1 MKIQNTKFFVGDQN
15 QKPMN
20 KMGPK
25 FAKQSG
31 VVDPVTA
38 KKDSAKKRALKIVGD
53 AFSNE
58 RKIDND
64 ITSRREKIGEL
75 LNKIGDARKSIGAL
89 EKSRAELR
97 DFYGVAEDSD
107 EELDLKLLEKEFR
120 KDMPGSKVKLSGEEY
135 ARLAEIK
142 ENGLTEYQQRSMEL
156 LEFES
161 PFLEEAYEAEKSI
174 YDEERVINGIKLER
188 LKHHAIL
195 DATKQADEIM
205 DEASKEIVKM
215 IVDAAKENIK
225 KKAEE
230 EKEKAKAE
238 KEKKEELEEK
248 AESAKEKRKANE
260 KLTEELIENVSEA
273 TTIANDVREA
283 QQEVKEML
291 NKMKL
296 IEDDIKG
303 SAVDE
308 NL

>member
-1 MKIQNTKFFVGDQN
+1 MRIQNTKFFVGDHN
-15 QKPMN
+15 QKQMN
-20 KMGPK
+20 KMGSK
-25 FAKQSG
+25 NAKQSSAF
-31 VVDPVTA
+31 DPVTA
-38 KKDSAKKRALKIVGD
+38 KRDSAKKRALKIVGD

-64 ITSRREKIGEL
+64 INSRREKIGEL
-75 LNKIGDARKSIGAL
+75 LNKIGDARKTIGAL

-97 DFYGVAEDSD
+97 DFYGVAEDSI

-120 KDMPGSKVKLSGEEY
+120 KDMPGSKVQLTPEEN
-135 ARLAEIK
+135 ARLTEIK
-142 ENGLTEYQQRSMEL
+142 ENGLSEYQQRSMEL

-161 PFLEEAYEAEKSI
+161 PFLEEAYEAEKGI

-188 LKHHAIL
+188 LKHHAML

-215 IVDAAKENIK
+215 IVDEAKENID

-260 KLTEELIENVSEA
+260 KLTEELIENVADA
-273 TTIANDVREA
+273 TSIATDVREA

>member
-1 MKIQNTKFFVGDQN
+1 
-15 QKPMN
+15 MN
-20 KMGPK
+20 KTGSK
-25 FAKQSG
+25 FVKQSNAF
-31 VVDPVTA
+31 DPVTA

-64 ITSRREKIGEL
+64 INSRREKIGEL

-97 DFYGVAEDSD
+97 GFYGVAEDSD
-107 EELDLKLLEKEFR
+107 EEQDLKLLEKEFR
-120 KDMPGSKVKLSGEEY
+120 KNMPGSKVQLTAEEN

-142 ENGLTEYQQRSMEL
+142 ENGLSEYQQRSMEL

-161 PFLEEAYEAEKSI
+161 PFLEEAYEAEKGI

-188 LKHHAIL
+188 LKHHPIL
-195 DATKQADEIM
+195 DAAKQADEIM

-215 IVDAAKENIK
+215 IVDEAKENIDK
-225 KKAEE
+225 KVEE

-238 KEKKEELEEK
+238 KEKKEEIEEK
-248 AESAKEKRKANE
+248 MKSAKEKRKANAR
-260 KLTEELIENVSEA
+260 LTEELIENAAEVTSIA
-273 TTIANDVREA
+273 TDVREA